1 MARRKTVSD
10 SEETPGEPA
19 LEAAMSELS
28 QIVQKL
34 ESGQESLDES
44 LAQFERGMALLRV
57 CHRRLDEAA
66 QRIEIVTR
74 VGASGVPETQ
84 PFDGRATLQ
93 KDAAT
98 GSGAGARRP
107 VNDDDETGVLF

>member
-1 MARRKTVSD
+1 MARKKTTSENDD
-10 SEETPGEPA
+10 SVVEPSLELA
-19 LEAAMSELS
+19 LGELS

-44 LAQFERGMALLRV
+44 LARFERGMTLLRV
-57 CHRRLDEAA
+57 CHRRLDEAS

-74 VGASGVPETQ
+74 AGAGGEPETQ

-93 KDAAT
+93 KDTPA
-98 GSGAGARRP
+98 GSSGHSKRPAGEE
-107 VNDDDETGVLF
+107 DDAGFLF